1 MAARNINDIYNLMVY
16 IVRKERGNFPTVAE
30 AMAALHAGQLSV
42 YEKYFASYGAT
53 QIIHDAITL
62 FKTTYGFTADTTGK
76 ATYPSDYLHTLIT
89 YTTSGSTIY
98 KIKMVQE
105 DELAD
110 AINSAL
116 RPISLTKP
124 IGRQISIVTS
134 LSPYIIATGL
144 QIYPQQTQS
153 GVLIY
158 MRQPAYPVL
167 AYTQTGRTITY
178 NSSGSTQLEF
188 TDIYIDEIIG
198 AALGY
203 LGINMDESAIA
214 QFGQQIQNG

>member
-1 MAARNINDIYNLMVY
+1 MAGRNINDIYNLMVY

-42 YEKYFASYGAT
+42 YEKYFALYGANQT
-53 QIIHDAITL
+53 IHDAITL
-62 FKTTYGFTADTTGK
+62 FKTTYPFTTDATGK
-76 ATYPSDYLHTLIT
+76 ATFPSDYLHTLIT
-89 YTTSGSTIY
+89 YTTSGSTMY

-110 AINSAL
+110 AVNSAL
-116 RPISLTKP
+116 RPISVTKP
-124 IGRQISIVTS
+124 LGRDIAIVTN

-144 QIYPQQTQS
+144 QLYPQVAQT
-153 GVLIY
+153 GILIY

-167 AYTQTGRTITY
+167 GYTQVGRTITY
-178 NSSGSTQLEF
+178 NPFSSTQLEF

-203 LGINMDESAIA
+203 LGINMGEVEIA
-214 QFGQQIQNG
+214 QFGQQIQNI